1 MILIILRSRS
11 FEYELASYSQ
21 HFIRPPCGNVRSH
34 MISCIHGPLVGVETR
49 LVHQVAKSYGIL
61 MIATGVY
68 ITIVEKNLYVDDI
81 SFQICDD
88 YNSARHHYE
97 EIDAAKYQV

>member
-1 MILIILRSRS
+1 MILRSRS

-49 LVHQVAKSYGIL
+49 LVHQVAKYYGIL
-61 MIATGVY
+61 MIAIEGERN
-68 ITIVEKNLYVDDI
+68 TIIEKNLYVDDI

-97 EIDAAKYQV
+97 EIDAAKYQVR

>member
-49 LVHQVAKSYGIL
+49 LVHQVAKYYGVL
-61 MIATGVY
+61 MIAIEVFRLPSHPMPFYPGCV
-68 ITIVEKNLYVDDI
+68 
-81 SFQICDD
+81 SQCD
-88 YNSARHHYE
+88 ARLVAGE
-97 EIDAAKYQV
+97 

>member
-1 MILIILRSRS
+1 
-11 FEYELASYSQ
+11 
-21 HFIRPPCGNVRSH
+21 

-49 LVHQVAKSYGIL
+49 LVHQVPKYYGIL
-61 MIATGVY
+61 MIAIEDIPTH
-68 ITIVEKNLYVDDI
+68 TILEKNLHVVDI

-97 EIDAAKYQV
+97 EIDAAKYQVRQQIHYIDYL

>member
-1 MILIILRSRS
+1 
-11 FEYELASYSQ
+11 
-21 HFIRPPCGNVRSH
+21 

-49 LVHQVAKSYGIL
+49 LVHQVPKYYGIL
-61 MIATGVY
+61 MIAIEVERKTH
-68 ITIVEKNLYVDDI
+68 TILEKNLYVVDI

-97 EIDAAKYQV
+97 EIDAAKYQVRQQIHYIDYL